1 MEILLNLNDLEKLN
15 LTPSLYCY
23 LASLYFEQPYPNASN
38 KLKGHMNVKLEELGY
53 VRLRDGEVALKGKTS
68 AIFNIVTKKP
78 VKVQE
83 DWIEEWRGLF
93 PKGVKSGGRP
103 VRGDK
108 QGVAKKLRTFVR
120 LNPSITKE
128 QIIAATRQYV
138 YECSLNSYKFM
149 ICADY
154 FINKNNSSMLGAMIE
169 DVADRGSSLANT
181 ESGGGSSWHKEI

>member
-1 MEILLNLNDLEKLN
+1 MEILLNLNDLEELN

-23 LASLYFEQPYPNASN
+23 LASLYFEKPYPNASN

-53 VRLRDGEVALKGKTS
+53 IRLRNGEVSLKGKTS
-68 AIFNIVTKKP
+68 TIFNIVTKQP

-83 DWIEEWRGLF
+83 DWIEEWRALF

-120 LNPSITKE
+120 HNPSITID

-154 FINKNNSSMLGAMIE
+154 FINKNNSSMLGAMVE
-169 DVADRGSSLANT
+169 DVEDRGSSLANT